1 MPSDAQHTIGETIQP
16 GRDRHKERGIA
27 LAGVLIFTAVAA
39 FFSAAVLHG
48 LSVHSRLVQDKYNF
62 TRALY
67 LAESGLNR
75 AAEALWIGYLNA
87 NPLPSAR
94 IAWLEEHYTDFDQVN
109 HELGSNGDTYSVL
122 ARRIMTTGN
131 NEERLIV
138 FEAKGIA
145 QGGTAPAERYIT
157 RVVRYGHDQGS
168 IFDYTYF
175 LNNFGWFYGSSITA
189 NGEIRGNGNFEFQGT
204 PVVNGDVYA
213 SINPDVGGG
222 AAGEVIGTYTS
233 WNLSTYRTKA
243 VGKPT
248 WRPTRPEFEYGYS
261 GSSTQ
266 FDYQQVLEMPY
277 LSDIDR
283 FVALA
288 MAKNGT
294 LQTTVSSS
302 PATPVTIN
310 NVINGPVFLYGT
322 ASNPI
327 VIDGPVVVRGDVAI
341 GGYVT
346 GQGTIYAER
355 NIHIVNDVIYKKP
368 PIYDKSEG
376 ADPESY
382 AAYNATADFLGM
394 AARGNIILGD
404 YTSSDWT
411 SNVTPYIKPTFTK
424 PYTDEDGTTNSGNY
438 TLVDGIKSD
447 GTSRKKYEGT
457 WTNTQFQAMVNL
469 LKSMLGRS
477 DSLPRRIDGLGYTNH
492 LYAGRAKD
500 AVWNGAIMS
509 RDEGIVY
516 NGTVTMNYDYR
527 AKAEGEY
534 YIDIDLPK
542 AANAE
547 PTVWLEGPYENWV
560 AKLDPLD
567 HSIEH

>member
-1 MPSDAQHTIGETIQP
+1 MTDSRHT
-16 GRDRHKERGIA
+16 RERGIA
-27 LAGVLIFTAVAA
+27 LAGVLIFTAIAA
-39 FFSAAVLHG
+39 FFSAAVLHA
-48 LSVHSRLVQDKYNF
+48 LSVQSRLVQDKCNY

-75 AAEALWIGYLNA
+75 AAEALWVGYLNA

-94 IAWLEEHYTDFDQVN
+94 MEWIEAHYTDFDQEN
-109 HELGSNGDTYSVL
+109 FALGSEGDTYTVHG
-122 ARRIMTTGN
+122 RRIMTTDN
-131 NEERLIV
+131 DEERLIV
-138 FEAKGIA
+138 FEAKGVA
-145 QGGTAPAERYIT
+145 QGGTAPSERSIT

-204 PVVNGDVYA
+204 PTVNGDVYA
-213 SINPDVGGG
+213 SINPDVGTG
-222 AAGEVIGTYTS
+222 APGEVIGTYTS
-233 WNLSTYRTKA
+233 WNLPTYRTRA
-243 VGKPT
+243 AGQPT
-248 WRPTRPEFEYGYS
+248 WRPTRPEFTYGYS
-261 GSSTQ
+261 GNTTK
-266 FDYQQVLEMPY
+266 FDFQEILEMPY

-288 MAKNGT
+288 TSKNGS
-294 LQTTVSSS
+294 LQTTATAA
-302 PATPVTIN
+302 PATPITIN
-310 NVINGPVFLYGT
+310 KVITGPVFLYGT
-322 ASNPI
+322 ATNPI
-327 VIDGPVVVRGDVAI
+327 VINGPVVVRGDVAI

-368 PIYDKSEG
+368 PIYDKAAG
-376 ADPESY
+376 ADPSANE
-382 AAYNATADFLGM
+382 AYNKTADFLGM
-394 AARGNIILGD
+394 ASRGNIILGD

-411 SNVTPYIKPTFTK
+411 SNVAPYIKPPFTK
-424 PYTDEDGTTNSGNY
+424 PYTDEDGTRNSGDY
-438 TLVDGIKSD
+438 TLPDGTKSD
-447 GTSRKKYEGT
+447 GTSRKKFEGT
-457 WTNTQFQAMVNL
+457 WTNTQFQAMVTL
-469 LKSMLGRS
+469 MKTLLGRS

-492 LYAGRAKD
+492 LYAGRANS

-516 NGTVTMNYDYR
+516 NNNVTMNYDYR

-560 AKLDPLD
+560 SKLDPLD